1 MLSTVNIECGIYGL
15 RCKTTNKWYVGQSCE
30 IPSRWNKYKNLNCKN
45 QQKLLRALLKYGYDD
60 FEKTVLEECKKETPQ
75 DELDSRETHWMAH
88 YDSINNGYNIKT
100 GGSRGKF
107 SDESK
112 RKMSLAH
119 TGKVLSEETKQKIGI
134 GNTGKVMSPD
144 AILKTS
150 AANRGLKRSDETKL
164 KMSAA
169 KLGKKLGPHSEEH
182 RKKISLSN
190 IGKHGISKLEQTLS
204 KG

>member
-1 MLSTVNIECGIYGL
+1 MLSSTVNIECGIYGL
-15 RCKTTNKWYVGQSCE
+15 RCKTTNKWYIGQSCE

-60 FEKTVLEECKKETPQ
+60 FEKIILEGREPKTPQ
-75 DELDSRETHWMAH
+75 AELDSRETHWITH

-112 RKMSLAH
+112 RRMSLAH
-119 TGKVLSEETKQKIGI
+119 LGKVLSEETKRKIGM
-134 GNTGKVMSPD
+134 GNVGKTMPPD
-144 AILKTS
+144 AIAKTT

-164 KMSAA
+164 KMSIA

-182 RKKISLSN
+182 RNKISLSN
-190 IGKHGISKLEQTLS
+190 IGKHGINKL
-204 KG
+204 KNNH